1 VQSKEKENSTKAQAY
16 RTTRRDINQ
25 RGNILWLPGAY
36 AKTRLSAS
44 FLISLSSKSS
54 MVLRSCAQEKLNRQ
68 TVYVSPGKDY
78 HVNLILGK
86 DTAV

>member
-1 VQSKEKENSTKAQAY
+1 
-16 RTTRRDINQ
+16 
-25 RGNILWLPGAY
+25 
-36 AKTRLSAS
+36 
-44 FLISLSSKSS
+44 LSSKSS